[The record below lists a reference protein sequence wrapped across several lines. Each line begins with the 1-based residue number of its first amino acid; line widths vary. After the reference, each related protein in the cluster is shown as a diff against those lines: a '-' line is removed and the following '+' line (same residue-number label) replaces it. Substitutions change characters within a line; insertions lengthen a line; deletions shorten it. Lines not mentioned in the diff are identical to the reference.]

1 MESVEHGVISAF
13 AWITDDKYD
22 YLKSNLDKNF
32 EELNI
37 DSLDITEVCM
47 EIEEKFDLEE
57 IQDNN
62 IENFKTIKD
71 VIDFVETQRNRDYFL
86 WFYIWADSLLVK
98 RYSFTQRIKIGSN
111 P

>member
-1 MESVEHGVISAF
+1 MESVEYGVISAF
-13 AWITDDKYD
+13 ALITDDEYD

-47 EIEEKFDLEE
+47 EIEEKFDLEV
-57 IQDNN
+57 IKDND

-71 VIDFVETQRNRDYFL
+71 VIDFVETQRNRD
-86 WFYIWADSLLVK
+86 
-98 RYSFTQRIKIGSN
+98 
-111 P
+111 

>member
-1 MESVEHGVISAF
+1 MESVEYGVISAF
-13 AWITDDKYD
+13 AWITDDEYD

-47 EIEEKFDLEE
+47 EIEEKFNLKE
-57 IQDNN
+57 IQDND

-71 VIDFVETQRNRDYFL
+71 VIDFVETQRNRD
-86 WFYIWADSLLVK
+86 
-98 RYSFTQRIKIGSN
+98 
-111 P
+111 

>member
-1 MESVEHGVISAF
+1 MESVEYGVIYTF
-13 AWITDDKYD
+13 AWITNYEHD

-47 EIEEKFDLEE
+47 EIEEKFDLEV
-57 IQDNN
+57 IQDND

-71 VIDFVETQRNRDYFL
+71 VIDFVETQRNRD
-86 WFYIWADSLLVK
+86 
-98 RYSFTQRIKIGSN
+98 
-111 P
+111 

>member
-1 MESVEHGVISAF
+1 MESVEYRVISAF
-13 AWITDDKYD
+13 AWITDYEYN

-47 EIEEKFDLEE
+47 EIEEKFDLEV
-57 IQDNN
+57 IQDND

-71 VIDFVETQRNRDYFL
+71 VIDFVETQRNRD
-86 WFYIWADSLLVK
+86 
-98 RYSFTQRIKIGSN
+98 
-111 P
+111 

>member
-1 MESVEHGVISAF
+1 MESVEYGVISAF
-13 AWITDDKYD
+13 AWITGDEYG

-47 EIEEKFDLEE
+47 EIEDKFDLEE
-57 IQDNN
+57 IQDND

-71 VIDFVETQRNRDYFL
+71 VIDFVETQRNRD
-86 WFYIWADSLLVK
+86 
-98 RYSFTQRIKIGSN
+98 
-111 P
+111 

>member
-1 MESVEHGVISAF
+1 MESVEYGVISAF
-13 AWITDDKYD
+13 ALITGDEYD

-37 DSLDITEVCM
+37 DSLDMAEVCM

-57 IQDNN
+57 IQDND

-71 VIDFVETQRNRDYFL
+71 VIDFVETQRNRD
-86 WFYIWADSLLVK
+86 
-98 RYSFTQRIKIGSN
+98 
-111 P
+111 

>member
-1 MESVEHGVISAF
+1 MESVEYGVISAF
-13 AWITDDKYD
+13 AWITDDEYD

-47 EIEEKFDLEE
+47 EIEEKFDLEV
-57 IQDNN
+57 IQDND

-71 VIDFVETQRNRDYFL
+71 VIDFVETQRNRD
-86 WFYIWADSLLVK
+86 
-98 RYSFTQRIKIGSN
+98 
-111 P
+111 

>member
-1 MESVEHGVISAF
+1 MESVEYGVISAF
-13 AWITDDKYD
+13 VWITDDEYD

-37 DSLDITEVCM
+37 DSLDIAEVCM

-57 IQDNN
+57 IQDND

-71 VIDFVETQRNRDYFL
+71 VIDFVETQRNRD
-86 WFYIWADSLLVK
+86 
-98 RYSFTQRIKIGSN
+98 
-111 P
+111 

>member
-1 MESVEHGVISAF
+1 MESVEHGVIFVF
-13 AWITDDKYD
+13 AWITDYEYD

-37 DSLDITEVCM
+37 DSLDIVEVCM

-57 IQDNN
+57 IQDND

-71 VIDFVETQRNRDYFL
+71 VIDFVETQRNRD
-86 WFYIWADSLLVK
+86 
-98 RYSFTQRIKIGSN
+98 
-111 P
+111 

>member
-13 AWITDDKYD
+13 AWITDEKYD
-22 YLKSNLDKNF
+22 YLKSNLNKNF

-47 EIEEKFDLEE
+47 EIEEKFYLEE
-57 IQDNN
+57 IQDND

-71 VIDFVETQRNRDYFL
+71 VIDFVETQRNRD
-86 WFYIWADSLLVK
+86 
-98 RYSFTQRIKIGSN
+98 
-111 P
+111 

>member
-13 AWITDDKYD
+13 AWITGDEYD

-37 DSLDITEVCM
+37 DSLDIVEVCM
-47 EIEEKFDLEE
+47 EIEYNFNMRE
-57 IQDNN
+57 IQDSE

-71 VIDFVETQRNRDYFL
+71 VIDFVEAQRNRD
-86 WFYIWADSLLVK
+86 
-98 RYSFTQRIKIGSN
+98 
-111 P
+111 

>member
-1 MESVEHGVISAF
+1 MESVEYGVISAF
-13 AWITDDKYD
+13 AWITDDEYD

-47 EIEEKFDLEE
+47 EIEEKFDLKE
-57 IQDNN
+57 IQDND

-71 VIDFVETQRNRDYFL
+71 VIDFVETQRNRD
-86 WFYIWADSLLVK
+86 
-98 RYSFTQRIKIGSN
+98 
-111 P
+111 

>member
-13 AWITDDKYD
+13 AWITDDEYD

-37 DSLDITEVCM
+37 DYLDITEVCM

-57 IQDNN
+57 IQDND

-71 VIDFVETQRNRDYFL
+71 VIDFVETQRNRD
-86 WFYIWADSLLVK
+86 
-98 RYSFTQRIKIGSN
+98 
-111 P
+111 

>member
-1 MESVEHGVISAF
+1 MESVEYGVISTF
-13 AWITDDKYD
+13 AWITKDEYD

-37 DSLDITEVCM
+37 DSLDIAEVCM

-57 IQDNN
+57 IQDND

-71 VIDFVETQRNRDYFL
+71 VIDFVETQRNRD
-86 WFYIWADSLLVK
+86 
-98 RYSFTQRIKIGSN
+98 
-111 P
+111 

>member
-1 MESVEHGVISAF
+1 MESVEYGVISAF
-13 AWITDDKYD
+13 AWITDDEYD

-37 DSLDITEVCM
+37 DSLDIVEVCM

-57 IQDNN
+57 IQDND

-71 VIDFVETQRNRDYFL
+71 VIDFVEIQRNRD
-86 WFYIWADSLLVK
+86 
-98 RYSFTQRIKIGSN
+98 
-111 P
+111 

>member
-1 MESVEHGVISAF
+1 MESVEYGVISAF
-13 AWITDDKYD
+13 AWITGDKYD

-37 DSLDITEVCM
+37 DSLDMAEVCM

-57 IQDNN
+57 IQDND

-71 VIDFVETQRNRDYFL
+71 VIDFVETQRNRD
-86 WFYIWADSLLVK
+86 
-98 RYSFTQRIKIGSN
+98 
-111 P
+111 

>member
-1 MESVEHGVISAF
+1 MESVEYGVISAF
-13 AWITDDKYD
+13 AWITDDEYD

-47 EIEEKFDLEE
+47 EIEKKFDLEE
-57 IQDNN
+57 IQYND

-71 VIDFVETQRNRDYFL
+71 VIDFVETQRNRD
-86 WFYIWADSLLVK
+86 
-98 RYSFTQRIKIGSN
+98 
-111 P
+111 

>member
-1 MESVEHGVISAF
+1 MNQLNNGVISAF
-13 AWITDDKYD
+13 AWITGYKYD

-47 EIEEKFDLEE
+47 EIEKKFDLEE
-57 IQDNN
+57 IQDND

-71 VIDFVETQRNRDYFL
+71 IINFVETQRNRD
-86 WFYIWADSLLVK
+86 
-98 RYSFTQRIKIGSN
+98 
-111 P
+111 